1 MLNALG
7 RSAVACSVSLRRA
20 LGGSRPPARANPQS
34 PIANPQRR
42 QSLIPRGEADPQCYA
57 GITSMPLSDSFF
69 GQKFGITERDLESYL
84 SEALRAGSDY
94 ADLYF
99 EYLAT
104 SQLSIDES
112 IVKSAVQGVSLG
124 VGVRVISGERTGY
137 AYSDDLSPE
146 KIRKAARVAACIANG
161 PSKVDKAGLRGDARR
176 RDLYPVVTSPS
187 ETSLAERVEFVK
199 RADRAARAADR
210 RVFQV
215 QASYADSLRHVL
227 VATSDGVLSTDRQPL
242 ARLGVSVLARE
253 GEGVPQ
259 RGYSGGGGRVGL
271 DFFET
276 EKTPEHF
283 ASAVARQA
291 IVQLN
296 AAPAPAGEMTVVLGP
311 GWPGVLLHEAVG
323 HGLEADFNRK
333 GVSAFSGRIGQQVAS
348 PLCTVIDDGTIRNR
362 RGSLNVDDEGIPTE
376 RNVLIEN
383 GVLRGYLFDKL
394 SSRLL
399 RSGTTGNGRRESY
412 QHIPMPRMTNTFM
425 LAGDSDPADI
435 VRSVKKGLY
444 CTTFSGG
451 QVDITSGNFVFS
463 ATESYLIED
472 GKITRPVRG
481 ASLIGNG
488 PEARKYISMVGN
500 DLKLDEG
507 VGICGKEGQSVPVGV
522 GIPTVKV
529 DRMTVGGTA

>member
-1 MLNALG
+1 M
-7 RSAVACSVSLRRA
+7 S
-20 LGGSRPPARANPQS
+20 
-34 PIANPQRR
+34 
-42 QSLIPRGEADPQCYA
+42 
-57 GITSMPLSDSFF
+57 LSDSFF
-69 GQKFGITERDLESYL
+69 GQKFAITGHDLESYL
-84 SEALRAGSDY
+84 SEALSAGGDY

-112 IVKSAVQGVSLG
+112 IVKSAIQGVSLG

-161 PSKVDKAGLRGDARR
+161 PSKIEKTGLAQTNGAR
-176 RDLYPVVTSPS
+176 RDLYPVVPAPN
-187 ETSLAERVEFVK
+187 ETSLAERVDLVK

-215 QASYADSLRHVL
+215 QATYADSLRQIL
-227 VATSDGVLSTDRQPL
+227 VATSDGVLNTDRQPL
-242 ARLGVSVLARE
+242 ARLGISVLARD

-271 DFFET
+271 VFFET

-283 ASAVARQA
+283 AREAVRQA

-333 GVSAFSGRIGQQVAS
+333 KVSAFSDRIGQQVAS
-348 PLCTVIDDGTIRNR
+348 ELCTVIDDGTIRNR
-362 RGSLNVDDEGIPTE
+362 RGSLNVDDEGATTQE
-376 RNVLIEN
+376 NVLIEK
-383 GVLRGYLFDKL
+383 GILRGYLFDKL

-399 RSGTTGNGRRESY
+399 RSRTTGSGRRESY

-425 LAGDSDPADI
+425 LAGDSDPEDI
-435 VRSVKKGLY
+435 VRSTSRGLY
-444 CTTFSGG
+444 CANFGGG

-463 ATESYLIED
+463 ASESYLIED
-472 GKITRPVRG
+472 GHITRPVRG
-481 ASLIGNG
+481 AMLTGNG
-488 PEARKYISMVGN
+488 PEALKQVSMVGH
-500 DLKLDEG
+500 DLQLDEG
-507 VGICGKEGQSVPVGV
+507 MGICGKEGQSVPVGV
-522 GIPTVKV
+522 GIPTIKV
-529 DRMTVGGTA
+529 DRMTVGGTAG